1 VIIVFVLFFNE
12 RQLVP
17 FFLRKAKFLRFF
29 LLYFL
34 SSESNFPCGRR
45 IKRWPRVRARPAPR
59 GFLTVPSRFTAK
71 FEIIL
76 SLKGSAA
83 SAASRSLRHLYA
95 RPLRGLEKV
104 GSDKS
109 FLKKK

>member
-1 VIIVFVLFFNE
+1 
-12 RQLVP
+12 
-17 FFLRKAKFLRFF
+17 
-29 LLYFL
+29 
-34 SSESNFPCGRR
+34 
-45 IKRWPRVRARPAPR
+45 VRARPAPR
-59 GFLTVPSRFTAK
+59 GFLTESSRFTAK

-104 GSDKS
+104 GSKNH
-109 FLKKK
+109 FLKEMISKKKRKNLKNKTQMTHPVVSVRLLKLSEWVIKKAIE

>member
-1 VIIVFVLFFNE
+1 
-12 RQLVP
+12 
-17 FFLRKAKFLRFF
+17 
-29 LLYFL
+29 
-34 SSESNFPCGRR
+34 
-45 IKRWPRVRARPAPR
+45 
-59 GFLTVPSRFTAK
+59 VPSRFTAK

-83 SAASRSLRHLYA
+83 SAASRSLRHLNA